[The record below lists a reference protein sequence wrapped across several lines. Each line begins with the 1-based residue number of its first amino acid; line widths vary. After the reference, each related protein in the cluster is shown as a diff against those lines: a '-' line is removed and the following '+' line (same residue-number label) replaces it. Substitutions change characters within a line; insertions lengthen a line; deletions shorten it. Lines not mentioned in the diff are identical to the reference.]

1 MLTHPRRA
9 ARLAPFLRA
18 AWRNDRVGRL
28 LPKWAAVLNAG
39 LRRKHPELFDGS
51 RDKMLEV
58 VPKGASGLGVDVK
71 KGVSIPKGT
80 VLGAYFGCLG
90 TRLGND
96 DYTVEMPPGSSAPR
110 RAQVPHRCQCGSRG
124 TAWDRSR
131 ASGSVQSRVQ
141 EHHLAWRVVQVRP
154 TVLPALQSSP
164 PPDWRHAIDVELR
177 WRKKDRGIH
186 AKPRRGCG
194 AAGCQALPL
203 CRSR

>member
-18 AWRNDRVGRL
+18 AWRNDKVGRL

-71 KGVSIPKGT
+71 SGVSIPEGT
-80 VLGAYFGCLG
+80 VLGAYGGCLG

-96 DYTVEMPPGSSAPR
+96 DYTVEMPP
-110 RAQVPHRCQCGSRG
+110 
-124 TAWDRSR
+124 
-131 ASGSVQSRVQ
+131 
-141 EHHLAWRVVQVRP
+141 VRHE
-154 TVLPALQSSP
+154 P
-164 PPDWRHAIDVELR
+164 PGQMA
-177 WRKKDRGIH
+177 
-186 AKPRRGCG
+186 
-194 AAGCQALPL
+194 
-203 CRSR
+203 